1 MERQSPEGLDKIIQR
16 IDAIEEKRPSH
27 KELLEFL
34 KGVVR
39 EQYEVKEKV
48 RIGPVD
54 MAEDMV
60 KLKIREGFPLADKKD
75 LKLDMES
82 ASTLFTKLCAFV
94 EKRNAKVA
102 GEINKINQVIEEG
115 RLDLEELFEKVL
127 AGDGPYVDSLAE
139 KLKLDKELLLFLTES
154 SIKPVLEAY
163 ADELKGYVDEKK
175 WWKGYC
181 PICGSKPLIAALR
194 KKEGERFLLCSCC
207 GFEWR
212 FGRMTCPF
220 CGTQE
225 RKKHRYFFVDR
236 ESKAYRVDVC
246 DKCKFYIKT
255 VDTRVTFEDVVL
267 PVEDIGTL
275 HLDMLAQ
282 KEGYKREVPNVL
294 NISL

>member
-27 KELLEFL
+27 KDVLEFL
-34 KGVVR
+34 KGIVI

-54 MAEDMV
+54 MAEDLV
-60 KLKIREGFPLADKKD
+60 KLKTREGFPLTDKKD

-82 ASTLFTKLCAFV
+82 GSILFGKLCAV
-94 EKRNAKVA
+94 VQKRNEKVA
-102 GEINKINQVIEEG
+102 GEIKKINQVLDEG
-115 RLDLEELFEKVL
+115 ELGLEQLFEKVL
-127 AGDGPYVDSLAE
+127 AGDGQYIDSLAE
-139 KLKLDKELLLFLTES
+139 RLKLNKELLLFLAES

-163 ADELKGYVDEKK
+163 ADELKGYVDQKK

-194 KKEGERFLLCSCC
+194 KKEGERFLVCSSC

-246 DKCKFYIKT
+246 DECKHYIKT
-255 VDTRVTFEDVVL
+255 VDTRETFEDVVL

-282 KEGYKREVPNVL
+282 KEGYKRDVPNVL
-294 NISL
+294 NVSL